1 MAWPAADAARVHA
14 QRTHGAARSERVPW
28 HSSRWLASGQ
38 PLTRCTPQASQPM
51 VQSPDTVESPSS
63 KRGRWATERQNSPVQ
78 STAPEVNSGE
88 GITFLVREAAPKLK
102 EDPGSTYGERGG
114 VRWLD
119 TDGAVENR
127 GGCGGGGLRR
137 RTRRGCG
144 RDAEVASFYSRVLCR
159 SNVGLHKDGER
170 EVTTQRSSRAG
181 VLMSAARHN
190 SDVAVAAA

>member
-1 MAWPAADAARVHA
+1 V
-14 QRTHGAARSERVPW
+14 GAA
-28 HSSRWLASGQ
+28 AMAYQ
-38 PLTRCTPQASQPM
+38 
-51 VQSPDTVESPSS
+51 
-63 KRGRWATERQNSPVQ
+63 
-78 STAPEVNSGE
+78 
-88 GITFLVREAAPKLK
+88 
-102 EDPGSTYGERGG
+102 
-114 VRWLD
+114 
-119 TDGAVENR
+119 
-127 GGCGGGGLRR
+127 R